1 MNARLVTFSMLAGL
15 AKTVLLTV
23 TNAWINKL
31 VFNARPIMASKI
43 TSALSVL
50 ENSITWK
57 AQNHAKSVQIR
68 IAFSVKMVFAK
79 SAIKW
84 SSSQVNVKS
93 ASMGLI
99 SMMLAGL
106 ACPLLLSAW

>member
-1 MNARLVTFSMLAGL
+1 MNASLVTFSTLVEL
-15 AKTVLLTV
+15 AKTVLKSV

-31 VFNARPIMASKI
+31 VFNARLTTGSKI
-43 TSALSVL
+43 TSAHSVL

-57 AQNHAKSVQIR
+57 DQNHAKSVQIR

-93 ASMGLI
+93 ALMGLI
-99 SMMLAGL
+99 LMMQAGN